1 MMPWKHRS
9 IEAIRTS
16 QGHTACM
23 YSSKEQKRMRGRR
36 KGSDDGG
43 MERARGE
50 KKLDAHIITCMRV
63 CVLSKAR

>member
-1 MMPWKHRS
+1 
-9 IEAIRTS
+9 
-16 QGHTACM
+16 M
-23 YSSKEQKRMRGRR
+23 YSSIEEQKRMRGRR

-43 MERARGE
+43 MERGGGE